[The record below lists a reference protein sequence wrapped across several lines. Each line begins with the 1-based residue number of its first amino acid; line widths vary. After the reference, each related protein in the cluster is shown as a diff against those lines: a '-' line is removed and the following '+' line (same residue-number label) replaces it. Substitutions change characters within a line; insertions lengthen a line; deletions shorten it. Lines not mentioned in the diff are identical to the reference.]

1 MIPIDYQITKLLNTL
16 VGTGSIPKQRYVYT
30 RYADDIIISAKVSFD
45 HNIIVDVLKELFRA
59 QTPFT
64 INETKTRYGSS
75 AGRNWNLGLMCN
87 KDYKA
92 TIGYRK
98 KQELK
103 VAVHNFINN
112 KEDWELKDL
121 QWLLGQFSWLSNV
134 EQDYYIGFMNYINK
148 KYNTDVRATLLNL
161 IKTYNN

>member
-1 MIPIDYQITKLLNTL
+1 
-16 VGTGSIPKQRYVYT
+16 
-30 RYADDIIISAKVSFD
+30 
-45 HNIIVDVLKELFRA
+45 
-59 QTPFT
+59 
-64 INETKTRYGSS
+64 
-75 AGRNWNLGLMCN
+75 MCN

-92 TIGYRK
+92 TIGFRK

-112 KEDWELKDL
+112 QEDWELKDL
-121 QWLLGQFSWLSNV
+121 QWLLGQLSWLSNV
-134 EQDYYIGFMNYINK
+134 EQDYYIGLIKYINK